1 MHGWR
6 EYSICSLGVVLGWLA
21 GVGSVL
27 AEVAP
32 RSERVEAAQDEV
44 AWQDGWLA
52 LFDRATPFGW
62 RGCNPSDVVEGALQ
76 LTAGS
81 LVRTSAQFS
90 GGEVRLVYELSA
102 DGQAELLLLASPQAR
117 RGGEDHVAVP
127 LEPGQQSLGLTVSVL
142 AADASGPSGWRNRIV
157 AGVGSDDE
165 EVIIDGAGPNRG
177 YLGFRVR
184 AGQLRVTRVDLR
196 PAMEVAD
203 RPQRLELGQGWD
215 TSGAGAA
222 EVTWQDGTLGLR
234 GGPGYLATSDRY
246 ADFVLSVEA
255 RTAAGTN
262 SGIFFRC
269 IPGENLNGYESQI
282 HNGYLAGDRG
292 QPEDCGTGGIF
303 RRVNARRVVA
313 DNDEWFR
320 KVLIVSGGQISVW
333 VNGYQV
339 TDWSDQRAVNPNPR
353 RGRRLE
359 AGTIQLQAHDPGTQ
373 VDFRQFQIQEL
384 PPRAK

>member
-32 RSERVEAAQDEV
+32 RWRAVESTQDEV
-44 AWQDGWLA
+44 AWQEGWLA
-52 LFDRATPFGW
+52 LFDRATAFGW
-62 RGCNPSDVVEGALQ
+62 RGCNPSDVVDGALQ
-76 LTAGS
+76 LPAGS

-90 GGEVRLVYELSA
+90 GCEVRVVYELSGN
-102 DGQAELLLLASPQAR
+102 GQAELLLLASPQAGR
-117 RGGEDHVAVP
+117 PGEDHVAVP
-127 LEPGQQSLGLTVSVL
+127 LEPGQHSLGLTVAVL
-142 AADASGPSGWRNRIV
+142 AVAADAPSGWRNRIV
-157 AGVGSDDE
+157 AGGGSNDE

-177 YLGFRVR
+177 YVGFRVR
-184 AGQLRVTRVDLR
+184 AGQLRVTRVELR
-196 PAMEVAD
+196 PAMAVAD
-203 RPQRLELGQGWD
+203 RPQGLESGQGWD
-215 TSGAGAA
+215 SSGAGEA
-222 EVTWQDGTLGLR
+222 EVTWQDETLGLR
-234 GGPGYLATSDRY
+234 GGPGYLATTDRY

-313 DNDEWFR
+313 DNGEWFR

-339 TDWSDQRAVNPNPR
+339 TDWSDQRAASLNPR

-359 AGTIQLQAHDPGTQ
+359 SGTIQLQAHDPGTQ